1 LWALEVLSANFPRLS
16 TFAADAS
23 ISVSQVMQAEDLHSL
38 FQLPLSMQAYDELL
52 ELEDFICQ
60 VPIDPSA
67 KDVWTFIWGNGSYSF
82 SKYYQMVFN
91 NLDAQPIF
99 NKMWTSTCTPRIK
112 FFLGC

>member
-60 VPIDPSA
+60 VPIVPVQRMSGPSFGVMA
-67 KDVWTFIWGNGSYSF
+67 HIPP
-82 SKYYQMVFN
+82 
-91 NLDAQPIF
+91 A
-99 NKMWTSTCTPRIK
+99 STIK
-112 FFLGC
+112 